1 MAILDMFDKLD
12 DIIYKPV
19 ETVCDWIKAPLN
31 SFEHKRDMKKIQQA
45 ADIEA
50 ATRQQEVEL
59 EVMRQRQAAELQADQ
74 RKWNA
79 EIDQL
84 INQQEEERRDRLVE
98 SIKRYQI
105 ELANAS
111 RDIVNSIG
119 LMSLELREKA
129 NNLVIEKTR
138 EYKKIQDE
146 AKKQSLEEI
155 QQAKD
160 MFFDT
165 DPDTYK
171 ILVGDIMN
179 ERRTMVD
186 TASKFITELSEDL
199 KRLNENSDKLMC
211 MGMQTVTD
219 YLKPLTQALGTNNEY
234 LPPLENTITVNN
246 EKATEALVLK
256 DDNVVDIDETYD
268 E

>member
-1 MAILDMFDKLD
+1 MSVLDMFDKLD

-59 EVMRQRQAAELQADQ
+59 EALRQRQAAELQADQ

-105 ELANAS
+105 DLANAS

-119 LMSLELREKA
+119 LMSMELREKA

-138 EYKKIQDE
+138 EYKIIQDE
-146 AKKQSLEEI
+146 AKDDAMNRLE
-155 QQAKD
+155 
-160 MFFDT
+160 
-165 DPDTYK
+165 
-171 ILVGDIMN
+171 DIGKRFANN
-179 ERRTMVD
+179 ERVRIKMEDSVINNMD
-186 TASKFITELSEDL
+186 SIINQADKFITEMAEDL
-199 KRLNENSDKLMC
+199 KRLNQNTDKLMGI
-211 MGMQTVTD
+211 GMETVTEM
-219 YLKPLTQALGTNNEY
+219 LKPLTKSLGINNEY
-234 LPPLENTITVNN
+234 ISPLENTITVNN
-246 EKATEALVLK
+246 EKAPEALVLK

>member
-1 MAILDMFDKLD
+1 MGVLDMFDKLD
-12 DIIYKPV
+12 DIIFKPV
-19 ETVCDWIKAPLN
+19 NTVCEWIEAPLR

-59 EVMRQRQAAELQADQ
+59 EALRQRQAAELQVDQ

-105 ELANAS
+105 DLANAS

-165 DPDTYK
+165 DPDTYRM
-171 ILVGDIMN
+171 LVGDIMN

-199 KRLNENSDKLMC
+199 KRLNENSDKLMGI
-211 MGMQTVTD
+211 GMETVTEM
-219 YLKPLTQALGTNNEY
+219 LKPLTKALGTNNEY
-234 LPPLENTITVNN
+234 ISPLENTITVNN
-246 EKATEALVLK
+246 EKAPETLVIE
-256 DDNVVDIDETYD
+256 DDNVVDIEGTYD